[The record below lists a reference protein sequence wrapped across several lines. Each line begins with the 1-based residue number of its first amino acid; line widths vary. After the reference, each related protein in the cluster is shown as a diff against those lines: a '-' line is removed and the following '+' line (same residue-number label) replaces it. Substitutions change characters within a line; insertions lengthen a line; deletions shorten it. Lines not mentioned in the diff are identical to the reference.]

1 MRVNRYVALLLVALF
16 AWGGY
21 AQNHS
26 RRDSLLKAQ
35 QDRVKAQQDR
45 ADSARIAA
53 LERFENARKQQ
64 NDRYAKA
71 LAESWKRFDSMSPV
85 EKPDEHD
92 ALPKDVLE
100 KMKNPELMAEGVSI
114 AGSETA
120 RVNFRGALLEVKKF
134 FRNKIVKPMVEYR
147 NERKG
152 QSSSESKKE
161 VQEKKKEVSKVS
173 PFESKPRVS
182 VVNATAADKPNA
194 FTYYGTNMRVNM
206 GDLPS
211 RLKLV
216 NLEPKT
222 IANAWLLCSEDAYTE
237 LIQDCLELKDEYKL
251 CDWAYLQMLKALS
264 DEHLGKDSNES
275 TFLTAYIFCQSGYKI
290 RLGQTEGRLLML
302 YGSEQ
307 MVYNQPFF
315 KMENMNLYPFG
326 TNVKRMF
333 TIQACEKAINDSEQP
348 LSMLMTEEPVFD
360 ATDSK
365 VRYIESD
372 KYPEMKMQVKVNENL
387 IKFFNDYPVSGLDA
401 NPISRWA
408 LYANTPLAEEV
419 KNQIY
424 PDLRKAM
431 EGLSDVDKVRRL
443 LSLLQPREYNKPG
456 TSLQYELDDSIWGRD
471 RAFFAE
477 ETLFYQYSDC
487 EDHAILFSRLVRDLV
502 KLPVMLVYYP
512 GLHLA
517 AAVKFNEPLEGNYQ
531 DRLVIN
537 DKDEYYICD
546 PTNYIPE
553 PGVTMEGMDNSTA
566 NAIMLEM

>member
-1 MRVNRYVALLLVALF
+1 MRLNRALVLLFVIMCVGTHANGQDLF
-16 AWGGY
+16 DRFK
-21 AQNHS
+21 Q
-26 RRDSLLKAQ
+26 KA
-35 QDRVKAQQDR
+35 D
-45 ADSARIAA
+45 
-53 LERFENARKQQ
+53 ERYDNFRKEANA
-64 NDRYAKA
+64 RYAKV
-71 LAESWKRFDSMSPV
+71 LAESWKKFSSVKPV
-85 EKPDEHD
+85 EKPEEHD
-92 ALPKDVLE
+92 KLPDEVLE
-100 KMKNPELMAEGVSI
+100 KMKNPELMAEGVTV

-120 RVNFRGALLEVKKF
+120 GVRFRGALLEVKKF

-161 VQEKKKEVSKVS
+161 VQEKKKEVAKVS

-206 GDLPS
+206 GDLPR
-211 RLKLV
+211 RLKLI

-251 CDWAYLQMLKALS
+251 CDWAYLQMLKTLS
-264 DEHLGKDSNES
+264 DEHLGKNSNES
-275 TFLTAYIFCQSGYKI
+275 TFLTAYIFCQSGYRI

-387 IKFFNDYPVSGLDA
+387 IKFFNDYPVSGLDT

-424 PDLRKAM
+424 PDLLKAM

-443 LSLLQPREYNKPG
+443 LSLLQPREYNKPE
-456 TSLQYELDDSIWGRD
+456 TSLQYEYDEEVWGSD

-477 ETLFYQYSDC
+477 ETLFYPYSDC

-502 KLPVMLVYYP
+502 GLKVMLVYYP
-512 GLHLA
+512 GHLA
-517 AAVKFNEPLEGNYQ
+517 AAVHFNEPLKGKYQ
-531 DRLVIN
+531 DRLVLESG
-537 DKDEYYICD
+537 DEYYICD

-553 PGVTMEGMDNSTA
+553 PGVTMEGMDNSKA
-566 NAIMLEM
+566 NAIVLEM